1 MRDPAVTTAVGAWG
15 PLIDWGGALIA
26 RGARLAVADGRLV
39 VTGPAWLLTPPIRD
53 ALDRHERDLAGLLL
67 RADDPAVAWRL
78 AGMLADLARRPG
90 TWSPTACPATPVGS
104 GRCRSCGDALP
115 APRGPSGRIRCPA
128 CAAALRLALRRTREG
143 DLG

>member
-1 MRDPAVTTAVGAWG
+1 MGDPAAMAAVEAWR

-26 RGARLAVADGRLV
+26 RGARLAVADDRLV
-39 VTGPAWLLTPPIRD
+39 ARGPARLLTPPVRA
-53 ALDRHERDLAGLLL
+53 ALDRHERDIVGLLL

-90 TWSPTACPATPVGS
+90 TCSPKARPASPAGP
-104 GRCRSCGDALP
+104 GRCRSCGDTLP
-115 APRGPSGRIRCPA
+115 EPRGPADRIRCPA